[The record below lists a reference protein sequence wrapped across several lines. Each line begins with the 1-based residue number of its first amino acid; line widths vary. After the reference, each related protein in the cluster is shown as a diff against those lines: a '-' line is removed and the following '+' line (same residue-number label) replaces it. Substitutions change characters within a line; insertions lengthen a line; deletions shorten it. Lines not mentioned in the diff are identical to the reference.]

1 MQLRN
6 LELLV
11 LALAAVPLSAQVG
24 TSVLT
29 GRVMDATGAAIPH
42 ATLKVVNEESGW
54 TLTVVTNPEGIYRA
68 PALLPGAY
76 RVQLEA
82 PGFQPQVRRKIGI
95 AVAQV
100 SALDFTLQVGQ
111 QNLSVE
117 VSADL
122 PPVDTQTSSI
132 AQLVDHKMID
142 NLPIPNRAASALVN
156 LSPGVVMIN
165 SGEGAENYPVFSMA
179 GGRAR
184 NQDFTLD
191 GGNVTNAVGVTRP
204 QQQTSLPLDAMQ
216 EFRVISNNY
225 AAEHGHSTGGIVA
238 MSTRSGT
245 NEFHGSIFE
254 FGRNSALDAR
264 NFFSRTI
271 PPLNLHQFGG
281 SLGGPVVRDKT
292 HFFTSWEETREAF
305 GSASVL
311 TVPTLPR
318 RAGDFSR
325 SGSLVYDP
333 ATLAG
338 GKKQPYPGNI
348 IPQSQLD
355 PVAVKTLDY
364 MPLPNRTPSAGTS
377 SNFGA
382 NSHSALRR
390 DIVLGKLDHQLTRKD
405 QLTAR
410 YYINDYRQEDD
421 GSYGMPVS
429 DPNAGTT
436 DGRVQSMMI
445 SHLHTFGPTL
455 LNNLQVSYDR
465 RSYLQRRFGMG
476 QGVAQSLGLA
486 NVSAAAFPTFNI
498 NGYALL
504 GAQGTAN
511 AAVARIQAPITD
523 TQILESVSRFA
534 GKHAF
539 KAGLEYRR
547 GYNREVDDIASSG
560 NLAFTRQIT
569 GQPGVSG
576 TGDAFASFL
585 IGQANQASLQNLDS
599 IPSHASYWAAYLQ
612 DDYRVG
618 NRLTLNLGLR
628 WEVEM
633 PRYVDHNRMNAF
645 DRNSINPVS
654 GTPGIVTFAGVN
666 GVPRTAFDPNYANVG
681 PRFGFA
687 YNPVKN
693 LAIRGGAGIFYGP
706 MVSNSVGPAAPLGF
720 SDNLSLVAPSPDTT
734 AALTLRN
741 GFPLYVRP
749 PLTTPG
755 FGAVPYGAKPNTAVT
770 FFDRNRPTP
779 TSYQVN
785 LDVQDEVLSGLVL
798 EAGYIGN
805 VSHHLTANDLS
816 INQVPPGSMG
826 PGNSQWLRPFPQ
838 FSNVSIIN
846 PPVGNS
852 NYQAGFVKV
861 ERRFRHDFQVLA
873 HYTFSK
879 FLDDV
884 ASGNELGDPGS
895 YMDAYNRRL
904 DKGRSGSD
912 IPHRAVLSFLYAV
925 PAFERQRLVSAV
937 LGGWQLGV
945 FSNLQSGQTFTVYDS
960 ANATNAFPAGTVR
973 PNLVGDPM
981 GGTQSLTHWFNT
993 AAFQSAPAFT
1003 FGDSPRSVL
1012 RGPAWKSADLTVSK
1026 NFKLTERWTT
1036 ELRGEFFN
1044 VINHANFD
1052 VPGHTLGNADFGVIS
1067 SAEAART
1074 LQIALRVAF

>member
-1 MQLRN
+1 MEPIQRRTTLRPF
-6 LELLV
+6 ELFSFL
-11 LALAAVPLSAQVG
+11 LLPAFLTLCIVPLAAQVG
-24 TSVLT
+24 ASVLT
-29 GRVMDATGAAIPH
+29 GRIIDPSQSAIPD
-42 ATLKVVNEESGW
+42 AEVKVTNLASGSA
-54 TLTVVTNPEGIYRA
+54 LTVRSNSDGIYRA
-68 PALLPGAY
+68 PALLPGTYLVEVRA
-76 RVQLEA
+76 A
-82 PGFQPQVRRKIGI
+82 GFEPAVRRGVVLE
-95 AVAQV
+95 VAQTV
-100 SALDFTLQVGQ
+100 AADFVLQVGQ
-111 QNLSVE
+111 QSQAME
-117 VSADL
+117 VTGDIPAIE
-122 PPVDTQTSSI
+122 TQSSSLG
-132 AQLVDHKMID
+132 QLVNHKMID
-142 NLPIPNRAASALVN
+142 NLPLPNRSAASLVN

-165 SGEGAENYPVFSMA
+165 SGEGAENYPVFSVA

-184 NQDFTLD
+184 NQNFTLD

-681 PRFGFA
+681 
-687 YNPVKN
+687 
-693 LAIRGGAGIFYGP
+693 
-706 MVSNSVGPAAPLGF
+706 
-720 SDNLSLVAPSPDTT
+720 
-734 AALTLRN
+734 
-741 GFPLYVRP
+741 
-749 PLTTPG
+749 
-755 FGAVPYGAKPNTAVT
+755 
-770 FFDRNRPTP
+770 
-779 TSYQVN
+779 
-785 LDVQDEVLSGLVL
+785 
-798 EAGYIGN
+798 
-805 VSHHLTANDLS
+805 
-816 INQVPPGSMG
+816 
-826 PGNSQWLRPFPQ
+826 
-838 FSNVSIIN
+838 
-846 PPVGNS
+846 
-852 NYQAGFVKV
+852 
-861 ERRFRHDFQVLA
+861 
-873 HYTFSK
+873 
-879 FLDDV
+879 
-884 ASGNELGDPGS
+884 
-895 YMDAYNRRL
+895 
-904 DKGRSGSD
+904 
-912 IPHRAVLSFLYAV
+912 
-925 PAFERQRLVSAV
+925 
-937 LGGWQLGV
+937 
-945 FSNLQSGQTFTVYDS
+945 
-960 ANATNAFPAGTVR
+960 
-973 PNLVGDPM
+973 
-981 GGTQSLTHWFNT
+981 
-993 AAFQSAPAFT
+993 
-1003 FGDSPRSVL
+1003 
-1012 RGPAWKSADLTVSK
+1012 
-1026 NFKLTERWTT
+1026 
-1036 ELRGEFFN
+1036 
-1044 VINHANFD
+1044 
-1052 VPGHTLGNADFGVIS
+1052 
-1067 SAEAART
+1067 
-1074 LQIALRVAF
+1074 